1 MVLPV
6 CRRNVE
12 SEGIMNDT
20 FSFIAAFAC
29 IMMFTLGATQ
39 IVDQVKGAQVTA
51 CSVTFKGYDGN
62 KHQYI
67 GTGELWK

>member
-1 MVLPV
+1 
-6 CRRNVE
+6 
-12 SEGIMNDT
+12 MNDT
-20 FSFIAAFAC
+20 FSCIAAVTC

-39 IVDQVKGAQVTA
+39 IVDQVKGPEVLA

-67 GTGELWK
+67 GSGEVWK

>member
-1 MVLPV
+1 M
-6 CRRNVE
+6 
-12 SEGIMNDT
+12 GDT
-20 FSFIAAFAC
+20 LSCVVAVFS

-39 IVDQVKGAQVTA
+39 IVDQVKGPQVSA

-67 GTGELWK
+67 GTGEVWK